1 MSLTPYRRVL
11 ARPGVLRLL
20 LFATLARVPAT
31 AAGVVLTLH
40 VVTTLRLGYAA
51 AGLVATAATVGMAI
65 GAPWRGRAVDR
76 LGLRR
81 ALVPSIVAEAVV
93 WGSAPFVGYRL
104 LLVVAFAGGVLGL
117 PIFTVARQSLS
128 VLVAEEQRRT
138 AYSLDSMGVELSFM
152 AGPALGVV
160 VATQVSTMVALLA
173 VGACMVA
180 AGLAL
185 VAFDPPTRSAQA
197 VERVVPVEPGALA
210 PAGGLL
216 AEASRTEEPSRG
228 VRAWFSPGLGAVL
241 GATAAA
247 TIVLAGTDVG
257 VVAVLREHGAVEL
270 TGVIFAF
277 WGIGSMLGAMVY
289 GALQRP
295 ISPLV
300 LLAGLAVLT
309 IPVGLAADP
318 WLLAVLILPAGALCA
333 PVITATAEEVAR
345 RVPERVRGEA
355 MGWHGSALTIGTAV
369 GAPLAGLAIDAAAPW
384 AGFGLVGT
392 VGLVLAVGGLAVQY
406 VLSRQGRTS
415 AQRAGRAVAA
425 EPTTEL
431 MPESMTEPMS
441 EPMAEPMTVCSG

>member
-11 ARPGVLRLL
+11 SRPGVPRLL
-20 LFATLARVPAT
+20 VFATLARVPAT

-65 GAPWRGRAVDR
+65 GSPWRGRAVDR

-81 ALVPSIVAEAVV
+81 ALVPSIVAEAAV

-128 VLVAEEQRRT
+128 VLVSEEQRRT
-138 AYSLDSMGVELSFM
+138 AYSLDSIGVELSFM

-160 VATQVSTMVALLA
+160 VATQLSTTAALLG
-173 VGACMVA
+173 VGACMVV
-180 AGLAL
+180 AGLSL
-185 VAFDPPTRSAQA
+185 LAFDPPTRSQQPSTTPAS
-197 VERVVPVEPGALA
+197 VGPGPVEPAA
-210 PAGGLL
+210 PAGI
-216 AEASRTEEPSRG
+216 RT
-228 VRAWFSPGLGAVL
+228 WFSPGLAAVL

-247 TIVLAGTDVG
+247 TVVLAGTDVG
-257 VVAVLREHGAVEL
+257 VVAVLRQHGAVAL

-277 WGIGSMLGAMVY
+277 WGLGSMLGAMVY
-289 GALQRP
+289 GAVHRP

-300 LLAGLAVLT
+300 LLGGLALLT

-318 WLLAVLILPAGALCA
+318 WLLAALILPAGALCA
-333 PVITATAEEVAR
+333 PVITATAEQVAR

-355 MGWHGSALTIGTAV
+355 MGWHGSALTVGTAL
-369 GAPLAGLAIDAAAPW
+369 GAPLAGSAIDAAAPW
-384 AGFGLVGT
+384 AGFAVVGGTGL
-392 VGLVLAVGGLAVQY
+392 LLAIAGLAVQH
-406 VLSRQGRTS
+406 VLRRQART
-415 AQRAGRAVAA
+415 AAPAGRPARDDDELRPDDADLRRDGA
-425 EPTTEL
+425 EPAL
-431 MPESMTEPMS
+431 DD
-441 EPMAEPMTVCSG
+441 AEPVRASAG